1 MTHSFD
7 AFFSHPIGER
17 AKSRRGERN
26 NRGGGGGGGNSDNYS
41 DSGSTTSRDTSFP
54 SVSHSSFMP
63 PIDNRSQGGSSLPN
77 GKSSGGGGSALGSL
91 PQIGR

>member
-1 MTHSFD
+1 MTY
-7 AFFSHPIGER
+7 SHLLYPSLIGER

-41 DSGSTTSRDTSFP
+41 DSGSTTSGNNGFP
-54 SVSHSSFMP
+54 SMSHSSFMP
-63 PIDNRSQGGSSLPN
+63 PIDNRNQGSLPT
-77 GKSSGGGGSALGSL
+77 GKSSGGGSSLGSL